1 MAGRRTVSQE
11 ELEAPAKVYQFNDLK
26 DQLDRMEKGVFELTR
41 KMQEQ
46 NNSQVTVKY
55 FEDRLVGM
63 STAFTDK
70 LTNELGKRDSRMDG
84 FESTV
89 DKISKSMNRF
99 TWATI
104 STGLTIM
111 GSAVAVIYFT
121 SIKS

>member
-1 MAGRRTVSQE
+1 MARTQTETAE
-11 ELEAPAKVYQFNDLK
+11 ELEAPAKVYQFRELK
-26 DQLDRMEKGVFELTR
+26 DQLDRMEKGVSDLTK
-41 KMQEQ
+41 KMEVQT
-46 NNSQVTVKY
+46 NSQVTVKY

-70 LTNELGKRDSRMDG
+70 LTNELSKRDSRMDG
-84 FESTV
+84 FEKTV

-104 STGLTIM
+104 STGLTII

-121 SIKS
+121 STKP